1 MKKLALRDAFSDAK
15 NQIER
20 EIYYF
25 SGKIDSPSPF
35 QFPKTKDITY
45 ATTEALE
52 DTYFKLGRILYD
64 PNFFEFS
71 TKDSDH
77 KKDHIISKTGAAFQN
92 FINNKLSAKNAA
104 GDYAPKASTKILL
117 RIGEESLL
125 FLGKGA
131 AQVLPRIGTSHAFLY
146 AACIGGA
153 LTCLA
158 DDATRTMLMDQ
169 INHLTSTFSGND
181 IKNKND
187 STENFTSAET
197 AKIQHSIEKPKYYI

>member
-25 SGKIDSPSPF
+25 SEKVDSPSPF

-77 KKDHIISKTGAAFQN
+77 KKDHIYQRRVRLFKISSITSSVQKTQQGIMRQ
-92 FINNKLSAKNAA
+92 KLQQKFC
-104 GDYAPKASTKILL
+104 Y
-117 RIGEESLL
+117 E
-125 FLGKGA
+125 
-131 AQVLPRIGTSHAFLY
+131 
-146 AACIGGA
+146 
-153 LTCLA
+153 
-158 DDATRTMLMDQ
+158 
-169 INHLTSTFSGND
+169 
-181 IKNKND
+181 
-187 STENFTSAET
+187 
-197 AKIQHSIEKPKYYI
+197 